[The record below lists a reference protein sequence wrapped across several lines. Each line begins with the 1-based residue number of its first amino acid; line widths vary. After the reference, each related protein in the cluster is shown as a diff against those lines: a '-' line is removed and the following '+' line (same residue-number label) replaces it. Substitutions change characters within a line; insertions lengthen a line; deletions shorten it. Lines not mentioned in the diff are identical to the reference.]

1 MSGREHPVDRA
12 PVESSPAGGEERG
25 LGVDV
30 VITNHN
36 YGRFLGA
43 AIDSALGQTRPGVRV
58 IAVDDGSEDDSRAIL
73 AAYEDRIEVIL
84 KERGG
89 QASALNAGIAR
100 CRGDVLLVLD
110 ADDVLRP
117 EAADRV
123 AAAFAADPNLVK
135 VQFRMAVIDA
145 EGRPTGVTKPFEHL
159 LAPVGDVRRAEL
171 AFPFDLAWLPGGGTA
186 FRLSSLRELLP
197 IPEDDYPRCGADWYL
212 VHLSALSG
220 ASGALDDICAEY
232 RIHGGNGYELDQSRL
247 DLGHVRDA
255 IVYAAVTFRSLERRA
270 DAIGLARPDRIL
282 SLSDLGNR
290 LISLRLAPEEHPVPG
305 DTRLGLLVASLRAMS
320 RRFDIAMP
328 MKAIF
333 LAWFL
338 LEAGAPKPVARH
350 IAELFLFP
358 ERRHGF
364 NRLLGRL
371 RRSDVG
377 IQVAGPD

>member
-1 MSGREHPVDRA
+1 MRLGREHPGKRVRG
-12 PVESSPAGGEERG
+12 ESRVSDGEGG

-36 YGRFLGA
+36 YGRFLAA
-43 AIDSALGQTRPGVRV
+43 AIDSALAQTRPGVSV
-58 IAVDDGSEDDSRAIL
+58 IVVDDGSEDDSREIL
-73 AAYEDRIEVIL
+73 SSYEDRIEVIL

-100 CRGDVLLVLD
+100 CQGEVLLVLD

-117 EAADRV
+117 QAADRV
-123 AAAFAADPNLVK
+123 AAAFAADPDLVK

-145 EGRPTGVTKPFEHL
+145 EGRPTGVAKPFEHL
-159 LAPVGDVRRAEL
+159 LAPSGDVRRAEL

-186 FRLSSLRELLP
+186 FRLSSLRDLLP
-197 IPEDDYPRCGADWYL
+197 IPESDYPRCGADWYL

-220 ASGALDDICAEY
+220 SSAALDEICAEY
-232 RIHGGNGYELDQSRL
+232 RIHGGNGYELDQPHL

-270 DAIGLARPDRIL
+270 DKIGLARPDPIL

-290 LISLRLAPEEHPVPG
+290 LISLRLGPREHPVPD
-305 DTRLGLLVASLRAMS
+305 DTRMSLLLASVRATH
-320 RRFDIAMP
+320 RRFDISAP
-328 MKAIF
+328 MKAMF
-333 LAWFL
+333 LIWFT
-338 LEAGAPKPVARH
+338 LEAVLPRPLARRL
-350 IAELFLFP
+350 AEYFLFP
-358 ERRHGF
+358 ERRRAL

-377 IQVAGPD
+377 VRVAG

>member
-1 MSGREHPVDRA
+1 MRLGREHPGKRA
-12 PVESSPAGGEERG
+12 RGESRVTNGEGG

-36 YGRFLGA
+36 YGRFLA
-43 AIDSALGQTRPGVRV
+43 AAVDSALAQTRPGVRV
-58 IAVDDGSEDDSRAIL
+58 IVVDDGSDDDSREIL
-73 AAYEDRIEVIL
+73 STYEDRIEVIL

-100 CRGDVLLVLD
+100 CQGDILLVLD

-117 EAADRV
+117 QAADRV
-123 AAAFAADPNLVK
+123 AEAFAADPDLVK

-145 EGRPTGVTKPFEHL
+145 EGRLTGVAKPFEHL
-159 LAPVGDVRRAEL
+159 LAPSGDVRRAEL

-197 IPEDDYPRCGADWYL
+197 IPEADYPRCGADWYL

-220 ASGALDDICAEY
+220 SSAALDDICAEY
-232 RIHGGNGYELDQSRL
+232 RIHGGNGYELDHLRL

-270 DAIGLARPDRIL
+270 DEIGLARPDPIL

-290 LISLRLAPEEHPVPG
+290 LISLRLGPQEHPVPG
-305 DTRLGLLVASLRAMS
+305 DTRISLLLASVRATH
-320 RRFDIAMP
+320 RRFDISAP
-328 MKAIF
+328 MKAMF
-333 LAWFL
+333 LGWFT
-338 LEAGAPKPVARH
+338 LEAVLPRPLAQRL
-350 IAELFLFP
+350 AEIFLFP
-358 ERRHGF
+358 ERRRAL

-377 IQVAGPD
+377 VRVAG